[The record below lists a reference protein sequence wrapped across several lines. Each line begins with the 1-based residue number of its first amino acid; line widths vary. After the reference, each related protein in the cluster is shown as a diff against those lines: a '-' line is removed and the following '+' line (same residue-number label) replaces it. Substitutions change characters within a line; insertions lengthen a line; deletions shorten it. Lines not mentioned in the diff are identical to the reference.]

1 MAALLLA
8 GVATLGGCSSID
20 DMFAAEPDAVTAG
33 GAPVPGSQGVPGKDQ
48 PTPNLATVPDQAPK
62 SQTTAA
68 ERQKIADQLIADNRQ
83 VQYADKVNRP
93 EQIEVAPPART
104 PSTPNKG
111 KTDQKSDTP
120 AKSEPGVSTTAPAP
134 SAPTASVQMGA
145 AATQGA
151 APSAAAPAA
160 AAAAATPGLT
170 ASNPGSPSATAP
182 SPTPTMP
189 AAPVAP
195 SPQSAGM
202 PMPGPIPSPPPLPP
216 ILQEAQAPA
225 TASPPPAAP
234 APAMAPPPAAPP
246 PAAAPTGQPA
256 TVVISGRSPRPLTE
270 YVRKSSIAALV
281 ATVYFPENLAQ
292 IKPEDVTVLRQL
304 ALEQA
309 KRGGTFRVVSVSRS
323 QVADARAQEV
333 AKILIDRGVNP
344 GRVYAGT
351 VPQIDPTFGQLRAES
366 DSSNRRVDV
375 YLDY

>member
-1 MAALLLA
+1 MLLV
-8 GVATLGGCSSID
+8 GVASLGGCASMD
-20 DMFAAEPDAVTAG
+20 DMFAAEPDAVTPG

-48 PTPNLATVPDQAPK
+48 PTPNLAVVPDQAPK

-83 VQYADKVNRP
+83 ATYADRVNKP

-104 PSTPNKG
+104 PNAPNKR
-111 KTDQKSDTP
+111 KTDQKSDAP
-120 AKSEPGVSTTAPAP
+120 SKPEPGVSTTAPAPVAP

-151 APSAAAPAA
+151 APATTTAASA
-160 AAAAATPGLT
+160 PGLI
-170 ASNPGSPSATAP
+170 ASSPGSPSTSAL
-182 SPTPTMP
+182 SPTPP
-189 AAPVAP
+189 PSAPGGP
-195 SPQSAGM
+195 PPQTAGM
-202 PMPGPIPSPPPLPP
+202 PMPGSLPSPPPLPP
-216 ILQEAQAPA
+216 VLQEAQASAPPPQAPSYAA
-225 TASPPPAAP
+225 TAPSTPPPA
-234 APAMAPPPAAPP
+234 PAAPP
-246 PAAAPTGQPA
+246 PVAAAPGPD

-270 YVRKSSIAALV
+270 YVRKSAIAALV
-281 ATVYFPENLAQ
+281 ATIYFPENSAQ

-309 KRGGTFRVVSVSRS
+309 KRGGTFRVVSIARS
-323 QVADARAQEV
+323 PIAEARAQEA

-351 VPQIDPTFGQLRAES
+351 VPQNDPTFGQPRAES

>member
-8 GVATLGGCSSID
+8 GMASLGACSSID
-20 DMFAAEPDAVTAG
+20 DMFAAEPDAVTPG

-48 PTPNLATVPDQAPK
+48 PTPNLAIVPDQAPK

-83 VQYADKVNRP
+83 ATYADKVNKP

-104 PSTPNKG
+104 PSIPNKG
-111 KTDQKSDTP
+111 KTDQKSESPP
-120 AKSEPGVSTTAPAP
+120 AAPAPGVSTTAPAPTAP

-151 APSAAAPAA
+151 PPAA
-160 AAAAATPGLT
+160 AAASPGLI
-170 ASNPGSPSATAP
+170 ASSPGSPSTSVPPSAP
-182 SPTPTMP
+182 PPP
-189 AAPVAP
+189 APGGP
-195 SPQSAGM
+195 PPQTAGM
-202 PMPGPIPSPPPLPP
+202 PMPGSRPSPPPPP
-216 ILQEAQAPA
+216 PVLQEAQA
-225 TASPPPAAP
+225 SAP
-234 APAMAPPPAAPP
+234 APQPSPSAPTPPLAPTPAAPP
-246 PAAAPTGQPA
+246 PAAAPAAPQPD

-270 YVRKSSIAALV
+270 YVRKSAIAALV
-281 ATVYFPENLAQ
+281 ATVYFPENSAQ
-292 IKPEDVTVLRQL
+292 LKPEDVTVLRQL

-309 KRGGTFRVVSVSRS
+309 KRGGTFRVVSVARATI
-323 QVADARAQEV
+323 ADARAQEV

-351 VPQIDPTFGQLRAES
+351 VPQTDPTFGQLRAES
-366 DSSNRRVDV
+366 DPSNRRVDV

>member
-104 PSTPNKG
+104 PSAPNKG

-151 APSAAAPAA
+151 APSTAAPAA
-160 AAAAATPGLT
+160 AATAATPGLI

-182 SPTPTMP
+182 PPPPTMP
-189 AAPVAP
+189 TAP
-195 SPQSAGM
+195 PQAAGM
-202 PMPGPIPSPPPLPP
+202 PMPGSIPSPPPLPP
-216 ILQEAQAPA
+216 VLQEAQAPA
-225 TASPPPAAP
+225 TAPPPAAP
-234 APAMAPPPAAPP
+234 GPAVPAMAPPPAPP
-246 PAAAPTGQPA
+246 PAAAPTGQPE

-270 YVRKSSIAALV
+270 YVRKSAIAALV
-281 ATVYFPENLAQ
+281 ATVYFPENSAQ

-351 VPQIDPTFGQLRAES
+351 VPQTDPTFGQLRAES

>member
-8 GVATLGGCSSID
+8 GIATLGGCSSID

-48 PTPNLATVPDQAPK
+48 PTPNLGTVPDQAPK

-83 VQYADKVNRP
+83 VQYADKVNKP
-93 EQIEVAPPART
+93 EQIEAAPPART

-120 AKSEPGVSTTAPAP
+120 AKPEPGVSTTAPAP

-151 APSAAAPAA
+151 APSAAAPA
-160 AAAAATPGLT
+160 LI
-170 ASNPGSPSATAP
+170 ASNPGSPSATAL
-182 SPTPTMP
+182 SPTPPPTMP
-189 AAPVAP
+189 APSAAPP
-195 SPQSAGM
+195 PQTAGM
-202 PMPGPIPSPPPLPP
+202 PMPGSIPSPPPLPP
-216 ILQEAQAPA
+216 VLQEAQAPA

-234 APAMAPPPAAPP
+234 APAVPAMAPPPVAPP
-246 PAAAPTGQPA
+246 PAAAPAGQPE

-270 YVRKSSIAALV
+270 YIRKSAIAALV
-281 ATVYFPENLAQ
+281 ATVYFPENSAQ

-309 KRGGTFRVVSVSRS
+309 KRGGTFRVVSVARAPI
-323 QVADARAQEV
+323 ADARAQEV

-351 VPQIDPTFGQLRAES
+351 VPQTDPTFGQLRAES
-366 DSSNRRVDV
+366 DPSNRRVDV